1 VKRRKPKRE
10 TTMKNDKKL
19 SIWGIL
25 SIALD
30 IVCMLI
36 ITDYV
41 SKK

>member
-1 VKRRKPKRE
+1 
-10 TTMKNDKKL
+10 MKNDKKL